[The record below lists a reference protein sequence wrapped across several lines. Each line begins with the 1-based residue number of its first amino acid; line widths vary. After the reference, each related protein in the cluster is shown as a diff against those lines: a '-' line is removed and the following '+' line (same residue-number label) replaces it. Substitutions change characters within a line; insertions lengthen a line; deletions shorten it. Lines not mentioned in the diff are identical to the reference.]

1 MYAFARSH
9 FSSKIYKWILWNQ
22 ELYFFIACFCLLHQ
36 VSGLFQPPIKCLL
49 KNNGRSITF
58 TLNGDEFI
66 WWAKS
71 VDNFTLIWNNEGEL
85 VYAIKDEKGDLIPSS
100 VLASN
105 PEQRTIEEKLF
116 LNQLEKN
123 LFYSDNQLENVRKK
137 KMIDIKIIVK
147 TLFKEYLQ

>member
-1 MYAFARSH
+1 M
-9 FSSKIYKWILWNQ
+9 
-22 ELYFFIACFCLLHQ
+22 
-36 VSGLFQPPIKCLL
+36 
-49 KNNGRSITF
+49 
-58 TLNGDEFI
+58 
-66 WWAKS
+66 
-71 VDNFTLIWNNEGEL
+71 